1 MLTSSHGISLAI
13 TRPFARITKGAALVP
28 RWSFEQD
35 GDERWR
41 WKRMDE
47 SEGATESVASFAS
60 EVDCMLD
67 AVRFAVRQRRGESGT
82 NDARAPAVD
91 A

>member
-1 MLTSSHGISLAI
+1 MRHIACTYASVCAYHE
-13 TRPFARITKGAALVP
+13 GAALSP

-67 AVRFAVRQRRGESGT
+67 AVRFAVRQRRGEACA
-82 NDARAPAVD
+82 NEDERLQ
-91 A
+91 